1 MLYLLYNKEQTPRMQ
16 MMNTQ
21 QRMDRI
27 LTTSKIIYLEDMTI
41 HEVVKAEIIG
51 DIVFV
56 DTGTGLLFQ
65 DLDVLTLD
73 EACDAERFINK
84 IKESLYN
91 I

>member
-1 MLYLLYNKEQTPRMQ
+1 MNSTK
-16 MMNTQ
+16 MMNTR

-41 HEVVKAEIIG
+41 HEVVDVEVVG

-56 DTGTGLLFQ
+56 NTGTGLLFQ
-65 DLDVLTLD
+65 DLDVFTLD
-73 EACDAERFINK
+73 EACDAERFVNK
-84 IKESLYN
+84 IKELLYN